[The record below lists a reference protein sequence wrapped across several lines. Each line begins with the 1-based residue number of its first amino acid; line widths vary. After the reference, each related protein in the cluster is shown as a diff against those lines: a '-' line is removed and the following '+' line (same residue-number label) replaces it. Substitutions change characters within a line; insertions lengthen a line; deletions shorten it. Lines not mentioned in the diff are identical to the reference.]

1 MSAQKIAT
9 GLALGGLTGLF
20 LWVGLPALLPPPSV
34 PEITIVV
41 PAAEVEGS
49 PRDEVAPADTRKPA
63 PPTDVRPDDDDAGG
77 DDSDDDGGDSGGG
90 DDDGDDDSSDSS
102 DSDSDDDGDDDSDD
116 DSDDD
121 GDD

>member
-41 PAAEVEGS
+41 PVADVEGS

-63 PPTDVRPDDDDAGG
+63 APPAVRPDDDDAGG
-77 DDSDDDGGDSGGG
+77 DSGGGDDSDDSGSGSGSGSDDDGGADSDDGG
-90 DDDGDDDSSDSS
+90 DD
-102 DSDSDDDGDDDSDD
+102 
-116 DSDDD
+116 
-121 GDD
+121 

>member
-41 PAAEVEGS
+41 PVADVEGS

-63 PPTDVRPDDDDAGG
+63 ASPTVRPDDDDAGG
-77 DDSDDDGGDSGGG
+77 DDSSDDSGSDDSGGGDSGDDSGGADDSGDDDGGD
-90 DDDGDDDSSDSS
+90 D
-102 DSDSDDDGDDDSDD
+102 
-116 DSDDD
+116 
-121 GDD
+121 

>member
-41 PAAEVEGS
+41 PVADVEGS
-49 PRDEVAPADTRKPA
+49 PRDEVAPADTGKPA
-63 PPTDVRPDDDDAGG
+63 TPPAVRPDDDDAGG
-77 DDSDDDGGDSGGG
+77 DSGGGYDSDGSGSGSGPGPGSGSDDDGGADSDDGG
-90 DDDGDDDSSDSS
+90 DD
-102 DSDSDDDGDDDSDD
+102 
-116 DSDDD
+116 
-121 GDD
+121 

>member
-34 PEITIVV
+34 PVITIVV
-41 PAAEVEGS
+41 PVADVEGS

-63 PPTDVRPDDDDAGG
+63 APPAVRPDDDDAGG
-77 DDSDDDGGDSGGG
+77 DSGGGDDSDDPGSVPGFDPGSDSGSGSGSDDDGGD
-90 DDDGDDDSSDSS
+90 D
-102 DSDSDDDGDDDSDD
+102 
-116 DSDDD
+116 
-121 GDD
+121 

>member
-41 PAAEVEGS
+41 PVADVEGS

-63 PPTDVRPDDDDAGG
+63 ASPTVRPDDDDAGG
-77 DDSDDDGGDSGGG
+77 DDSSDDSGSDDSGGGDSGDDSGDDSGGDDDSGDDDGGD
-90 DDDGDDDSSDSS
+90 D
-102 DSDSDDDGDDDSDD
+102 
-116 DSDDD
+116 
-121 GDD
+121 

>member
-41 PAAEVEGS
+41 PVADVEGS
-49 PRDEVAPADTRKPA
+49 PRDEVAPADTRKPVA
-63 PPTDVRPDDDDAGG
+63 PPAVRPDDDDAGG
-77 DDSDDDGGDSGGG
+77 DPGDDSGSDDDRSGSGSDSGSGDGGG
-90 DDDGDDDSSDSS
+90 DD
-102 DSDSDDDGDDDSDD
+102 
-116 DSDDD
+116 
-121 GDD
+121 

>member
-41 PAAEVEGS
+41 PVADVEGS
-49 PRDEVAPADTRKPA
+49 PRDEVAPADTRAPA
-63 PPTDVRPDDDDAGG
+63 PPPSDRSDDDDAG
-77 DDSDDDGGDSGGG
+77 DDDAATTPGGG
-90 DDDGDDDSSDSS
+90 DDDA
-102 DSDSDDDGDDDSDD
+102 DDDGGSDDSDD
-116 DSDDD
+116 DSDSDGSGDDDD
-121 GDD
+121 GGDD

>member
-41 PAAEVEGS
+41 PVADVEGS

-63 PPTDVRPDDDDAGG
+63 APPAVRPDDDDAGG
-77 DDSDDDGGDSGGG
+77 DSGVG
-90 DDDGDDDSSDSS
+90 DDS
-102 DSDSDDDGDDDSDD
+102 DSDSDSGSGSDSGSDDGGGADSDD
-116 DSDDD
+116 G

>member
-41 PAAEVEGS
+41 PVADVEGS

-63 PPTDVRPDDDDAGG
+63 TPPAVRPDDDDAGG
-77 DDSDDDGGDSGGG
+77 DAGGGDDSDDSGSGSGSGSDDDGGADSDDGG
-90 DDDGDDDSSDSS
+90 DD
-102 DSDSDDDGDDDSDD
+102 
-116 DSDDD
+116 
-121 GDD
+121 

>member
-41 PAAEVEGS
+41 PVADVEGS

-63 PPTDVRPDDDDAGG
+63 TPPAVRPDDDDAGG
-77 DDSDDDGGDSGGG
+77 DDADDSGGGSDGGGSDDGNDDRDGSGSGSGDDDSDGGDDDGGD
-90 DDDGDDDSSDSS
+90 D
-102 DSDSDDDGDDDSDD
+102 
-116 DSDDD
+116 
-121 GDD
+121 